1 MEYAV
6 GKHNGQL
13 LFDGAARLSRLPTH
27 LGVGYDQLPQSRL
40 MSGRQD
46 ELVEG
51 GQGVRVPVR
60 VVAVVMA
67 GVDVGERQDVSR
79 SLDAALGEIQFGDTF
94 IVGYDDA
101 DGRGGCAILD

>member
-13 LFDGAARLSRLPTH
+13 LFDGVARLSRLPTH

-46 ELVEG
+46 EIIEG

-67 GVDVGERQDVSR
+67 GVDVGEGQNIRR

-101 DGRGGCAILD
+101 DGRGGRAILD

>member
-1 MEYAV
+1 MEYAM

-13 LFDGAARLSRLPTH
+13 LFDGVARLSRLPTH
-27 LGVGYDQLPQSRL
+27 LGIGYDQLPQSRL

-46 ELVEG
+46 EIIEP
-51 GQGVRVPVR
+51 GQSVRVPVR

-67 GVDVGERQDVSR
+67 GVDVGERQDIGR

-101 DGRGGCAILD
+101 DGRGGRAILD